1 MKVFPS
7 CTPLHERHDNPGRR
21 NLSPADKLDA
31 SPFLCAVR
39 PVGIGLG
46 IPIA

>member
-1 MKVFPS
+1 MNAFPS
-7 CTPLHERHDNPGRR
+7 WTPLHERHGNPGRR
-21 NLSPADKLDA
+21 NLSSADKLDA
-31 SPFLCAVR
+31 SPFLCAVP